1 MQVGKNSNV
10 LLVHWNE
17 GCNVINDKLHYTHS
31 TNQDLF
37 KQSVTVLGT
46 QNIGKLTLFNI
57 RICYRCMGEYFNSTE
72 INSFMSRA
80 KSNHYSIHPMVKR

>member
-1 MQVGKNSNV
+1 MIRNNKKI

-17 GCNVINDKLHYTHS
+17 ECNSGFNDPYYTHS

-37 KQSVTVLGT
+37 KKSISILGT
-46 QNIGKLTLFNI
+46 QDIGKLTLFNI
-57 RICYRCMGEYFNSTE
+57 KVCYTCMSEYFNSTE